1 MTDIKIKTLILENF
15 KCHRL
20 LKLDFN
26 GVNAKIL
33 GDNASGKTTI
43 YDAFTWMLFAKDSAG
58 NGEKNMEI
66 KPLDASG
73 NVEDHQ
79 AITAVEAVL
88 VVDGEELALKRTY
101 RELWTT
107 KRGAIEATYDGNTS
121 EYYIDGVPVQKKGF
135 AEKVSQ
141 LVDEDTFRALTDV
154 KYFASTLPW
163 QDRRRILFDM
173 AGVMDDRQILATDAR
188 FEPLL
193 QSMGKLSLDDFK
205 KKLMAEKKT
214 LVGAKTDIPARISE
228 CQKTVDDI
236 VGLDFTRAKEAAQK
250 LSAQLDSLNEQ
261 LMAVEKGNTAD
272 EKALEIRR
280 VKIDIEALEKENQL
294 FRDMQTKG
302 STDVYA
308 LNSRLTM
315 LNMAIDSKKRQLQRE
330 EVYIKEQDDNIHAY
344 RARWIDLNG
353 EIFAESNCPTCGQQL
368 PPERLQASIEQFE
381 QSKKKRLAQIEE
393 MAASF
398 KAAKAQAEYR
408 LAEIGGE
415 IAKAEAEQK
424 QLQQQIADANAK
436 QVTPNDM
443 ADYAQRKQ
451 VLTDTLESLNDDLQ
465 KIIESVSAK
474 KVELQKEISNVK
486 QRLREEQSVVNKE
499 SLLIYSRER
508 IETLRQDAQNAAQ
521 CLATIE
527 QQLFLIETYLRY
539 KTQFVEESVNSL
551 FRLTKFRLFREQ
563 ANGGVEERCDA
574 QFDGVPYSSLNNG
587 MKINL
592 GVDIINT
599 LSRHYGVSVPL
610 FIDNAES
617 VTRLEQSDA
626 QVIQLV
632 VSEKDKELNVKYENT

>member
-26 GVNAKIL
+26 GANAKIL
-33 GDNASGKTTI
+33 GDNASGKTSV
-43 YDAFTWMLFAKDSAG
+43 YDALTWLLFAKDSAG
-58 NGEKNMEI
+58 NGEKNIEI

-73 NVEDHQ
+73 NVKDHQ
-79 AITAVEAVL
+79 AITTVEAVL
-88 VVDGEELALKRTY
+88 LVDGEELALKRTY

-135 AEKVSQ
+135 TEKVSQ

-173 AGVMDDRQILATDAR
+173 AGVMNDHQIMATDAR

-236 VGLDFTRAKEAAQK
+236 VGLDFAGAKEEAQK
-250 LSAQLDSLNEQ
+250 LSAELDSMNEQ
-261 LMAVEKGNTAD
+261 LISVEKGNTA
-272 EKALEIRR
+272 EQKSLEIRR
-280 VKIDIEALEKENQL
+280 IEIDIDALEKENRL
-294 FRDMQTKG
+294 FREAQTKG
-302 STDVYA
+302 SADIYA
-308 LNSRLTM
+308 LNSQLAMLTM
-315 LNMAIDSKKRQLQRE
+315 TIDNKKRQLQRE
-330 EVYIKEQDDNIHAY
+330 ETYIKEQDDNIRAY

-353 EIFAESNCPTCGQQL
+353 EIFSDSNCPTCGQQL

-381 QSKKKRLAQIEE
+381 QSKKKRLSQLEE
-393 MAASF
+393 IAASF
-398 KAAKAQAEYR
+398 KSAKAQAEDR

-415 IAKAEAEQK
+415 LANAEAEQK
-424 QLQQQIADANAK
+424 QLQQQIDLAAAQ
-436 QVTPNDM
+436 QVTPRDM
-443 ADYAQRKQ
+443 EDYAERKQ
-451 VLTDTLESLNDDLQ
+451 VLMDTLNKLNDELQ
-465 KIIESVSAK
+465 EIIEGVSAK
-474 KVELQKEISNVK
+474 KVVLNKDISEVK
-486 QRLREEQSVVNKE
+486 QKLEQVMTVINKE
-499 SLLIYSRER
+499 SLLAYSRDR
-508 IETLRQDAQNAAQ
+508 IEKLRQEAQNAAQ
-521 CLATIE
+521 CLAAIE
-527 QQLFLIETYLRY
+527 QQLCLIETYLRY

-574 QFDGVPYSSLNNG
+574 QFGGVPYSSLNNG

-599 LSRHYGVSVPL
+599 LSRHYSVSVPL
-610 FIDNAES
+610 FVDNAES
-617 VTRLEQSDA
+617 VTRLEKSDA

-632 VSEKDKELNVKYENT
+632 VSEKDKELNVKYEN